1 MKNDYIYIK
10 LNKKSEI
17 VLKDICNKI
26 VFTGI
31 TDNYGNIKVPICNNN
46 LYHLY
51 VCNGL
56 NTKQVPLIARKNEL
70 YCININ
76 KPKSNKHCVTI
87 LLIDKNY
94 KNIKIKKGEILLWQ
108 DTQSQ

>member
-10 LNKKSEI
+10 LNRKSEI
-17 VLKDICNKI
+17 VLKDLCNKI

-31 TDNYGNIKVPICNNN
+31 TDNYGNIKVQICNNN

-76 KPKSNKHCVTI
+76 KQKSNKHYVTI

>member
-10 LNKKSEI
+10 LNRKSEI

-56 NTKQVPLIARKNEL
+56 DIKQVPLIARKNEL

-76 KPKSNKHCVTI
+76 KQKSNKHYVTI

-94 KNIKIKKGEILLWQ
+94 KNIKIKKGEISLWQ